1 MLEEDNMEIYYGS
14 RGNDFRK
21 LITNIIKRANLKE
34 HYVNILLTDENLK
47 EYGNAFTSD
56 SADPINNYQIYE
68 KLGDLSANKFISNYM
83 IQRFPKTK
91 CPEGV
96 KILARLQINYG
107 SKQSFFPI
115 AERLGF
121 WNYISSTMFKRQKKK
136 KDLLE
141 DVFEAFIGVTE
152 LLIDNHFK
160 HVGVGVGYSVVYN
173 ILENI
178 FDDLKISF
186 KYEDLYDSKTILKQL
201 FDFNK
206 LGEVTYISTRDKEKN
221 LTISDA
227 YDKNKTLLGNGYGS
241 LQSIAEQ
248 NAAMKSIKY
257 MNDKGFYSKPI
268 DPIYNELDMEYST

>member
-1 MLEEDNMEIYYGS
+1 MLDEDMEIYYGS
-14 RGNDFRK
+14 RGEDFQNMIK
-21 LITNIIKRANLKE
+21 NILKKANLKE

-83 IQRFPKTK
+83 IKRFPKTK

-121 WNYISSTMFKRQKKK
+121 WNYISSTISKRKKKK

-178 FDDLKISF
+178 FNDLKISF
-186 KYEDLYDSKTILKQL
+186 KYEDLYDSKTILKEL
-201 FDFNK
+201 FDFKK
-206 LGEVTYISTRDKEKN
+206 LGEVTYKSKRDKEKN
-221 LTISDA
+221 LTISEA
-227 YDKNKTLLGNGYGS
+227 YDNKKTLLGIGYGS

-248 NAAMKSIKY
+248 NAAIKSIKY
-257 MNDKGFYSKPI
+257 MNNQGFYSKPI
-268 DPIYNELDMEYST
+268 DPIYNELDAEYST